1 MMTALGILFI
11 MLSIVGIAGIIYVLT
26 SKEHFKDKEA

>member
-1 MMTALGILFI
+1 MTALGILFI
-11 MLSIVGIAGIIYVLT
+11 ILCIVGVAGIIYVLT

>member
-1 MMTALGILFI
+1 MTALGILFI
-11 MLSIVGIAGIIYVLT
+11 IGIAGIIYVLT